1 MPVRIQNLIRLF
13 MHYLRVSIF
22 GAMAVLILALPAA
35 FATVADN
42 TLSGTITDKS
52 SHTPLPGATIYLP
65 DLHVGASADAQ
76 GHFSIKHLPKG
87 RYLVEVHYI
96 GYAAFTE
103 TALIDGATTLN
114 ISLSETLIEKNEVVI
129 TGVNL
134 ATTLKQTPTPVSI
147 VRRDYLDENISTN
160 IIDAIAKLPG
170 VSQLTTGP
178 AISKPFIR
186 GLGYNRVVVVNND
199 VRQEGQQWGDE
210 HGIEIDDYNVS
221 KVEVLKGPASLV
233 YGSDALAGVVNI
245 VAPGPVPLG
254 HIKGNVAANY
264 LSNNGQIAYH
274 ADIAG
279 NQNGFSWS
287 LYGTQ
292 KWAHDYQNKYDGYVY
307 GSGFNNTNFGAA
319 IGVNKSWGSSNLS
332 FTSFNQKL
340 GIVEGERNAE
350 GKFIKPINNN
360 GTPDEAVATDDDFKS
375 YSLGL
380 PRQQINHQKL
390 VWDNNLYLNNGGR
403 LAVTLGYQW
412 NRRQEFEDVLA
423 PDAAGLYLKLNTF
436 NYAVKY
442 YLPEMK
448 GWQTTFGVNG
458 MQQRNDISSS
468 EEFLIPAYDLFDAG
482 VFAVT
487 SKTFN
492 KLTLSGGL
500 RFDNRSMKIKHLSL
514 GDDGKP
520 VNTGGETKF
529 NGFDKDFSNISGS
542 VGFSYAASDRVT
554 LKLNAA
560 RGFRAP
566 NISELAANGVHEGT
580 IKYEYGN
587 NDLKPEVST
596 QGDAGVEFNSEHV
609 SVAASVFYNHI
620 TNFIYSRKLLSAA
633 GNDSV
638 PAVDNDEGYSA
649 FKYQQS
655 TANLYGGE
663 FTLDIHPHPI
673 DWLHFENTVS
683 YVRAMSPDAT
693 DSTKYLP
700 NIPAGRWLSELK
712 GRFKKTGGVMQNTY
726 VSVGMDMTFA
736 QHDVYSAYQT
746 ETPTG
751 GYTLFNAGLGT
762 DFVNKNNKVLFSLHL
777 AANNLTD
784 VAYQNH
790 LSRLKYGPENEVT
803 GRTGVF
809 NMGRNFS
816 VKVTIPLDFK

>member
-1 MPVRIQNLIRLF
+1 

-22 GAMAVLILALPAA
+22 GAIAVLLLAMPA
-35 FATVADN
+35 FAIVADN
-42 TLSGTITDKS
+42 TLSGTITDKT
-52 SHTPLPGATIYLP
+52 SHTPLPGATVYLP

-103 TALIDGATTLN
+103 TALIDGATTLD
-114 ISLSETLIEKNEVVI
+114 IALAETLIEKNEVVI

-147 VRRDYLDENISTN
+147 VRRDYLDANISTN

-245 VAPGPVPLG
+245 VAPGPVPQG
-254 HIKGNVAANY
+254 HIKGNIAANY

-279 NQNGFSWS
+279 NHNGLSWS

-307 GSGFNNTNFGAA
+307 GSNFKNTNYGGA
-319 IGVNKSWGSSNLS
+319 IGLNKSWGSSNLS
-332 FTSFNQKL
+332 FTSFNQHL
-340 GIVEGERNAE
+340 GIVEGERNEE

-360 GTPDEAVATDDDFKS
+360 GVADEAVATNSDFKS
-375 YSLGL
+375 YSIGL
-380 PRQQINHQKL
+380 PGQQINHQKL

-403 LAVTLGYQW
+403 LGVTLGYQW

-423 PDAAGLYLKLNTF
+423 PDKAGLYLKLNTF

-442 YLPEMK
+442 YMPEMK
-448 GWQTTFGVNG
+448 GWQTTIGVNG
-458 MQQRNDISSS
+458 MQQKNDISSS
-468 EEFLIPAYDLFDAG
+468 EEYLIPAYDLFDAG

-500 RFDNRSMKIKHLSL
+500 RFDNRSMKVKSL
-514 GDDGKP
+514 LLDGEP
-520 VNTGGETKF
+520 KF
-529 NGFDKDFSNISGS
+529 GSLDKNFSNISGS
-542 VGFSYAASDRVT
+542 VGFSYAASDMVT

-566 NISELAANGVHEGT
+566 NISELGANGVHEGT

-587 NDLKPEVST
+587 SNLKPEVST
-596 QGDAGVEFNSEHV
+596 QGDAGIEFNSTHV
-609 SVAASVFYNHI
+609 SVSASVFYNHI
-620 TNFIYSRKLLSAA
+620 TNFIYSRKLLSAS

-663 FTLDIHPHPI
+663 LSLDIHPHPI
-673 DWLHFENTVS
+673 DWLHFENTFS
-683 YVRAMSPDAT
+683 YVKAMSPDAT

-712 GRFKKTGGVMQNTY
+712 GRFKKVGGPLQNAY

-736 QHDVYSAYQT
+736 QNNVYYAYQT
-746 ETPTG
+746 ETTTG
-751 GYTLFNAGLGT
+751 GYTLLNAGLGT
-762 DFVNKNNKVLFSLHL
+762 DFVNKNNKLLFSLHL

-790 LSRLKYGPENEVT
+790 LSRLKYGPENEAT
-803 GRTGVF
+803 GRLGVF

-816 VKVTIPLDFK
+816 VKVTIPIDIL

>member
-1 MPVRIQNLIRLF
+1 

-22 GAMAVLILALPAA
+22 GAIAVLMLAVPAA

-52 SHTPLPGATIYLP
+52 SHTPLPGATVYLP

-103 TALIDGATTLN
+103 TALIDGATTLD
-114 ISLSETLIEKNEVVI
+114 ISLGETLIEKNEVVI

-147 VRRDYLDENISTN
+147 VRKDYLDANISTN

-178 AISKPFIR
+178 AVSKPFIR

-245 VAPGPVPLG
+245 VAPGPVAQG

-279 NQNGFSWS
+279 NQNGFNWS
-287 LYGTQ
+287 VYGTQ

-332 FTSFNQKL
+332 FTSFNQHL
-340 GIVEGERNAE
+340 SIVEGERNAA

-360 GTPDEAVATDDDFKS
+360 GVADEAVATNSDFKS
-375 YSLGL
+375 YSVGL

-403 LAVTLGYQW
+403 LAVTLAYQW

-423 PDAAGLYLKLNTF
+423 PDEAGLYLKLNTF
-436 NYAVKY
+436 NYALKY

-458 MQQRNDISSS
+458 MQQHNDISSS
-468 EEFLIPAYDLFDAG
+468 REFLIPAYDLFDAG

-500 RFDNRSMKIKHLSL
+500 RFDNRSMKIKSLSL
-514 GDDGKP
+514 DDDGKP
-520 VNTGGETKF
+520 VSTGGEAKF
-529 NGFDKDFSNISGS
+529 SSFDKNFSNISGS
-542 VGFSYAASDRVT
+542 VGFSYAASDKVT

-587 NDLKPEVST
+587 SNLKPEVST
-596 QGDAGVEFNSEHV
+596 QGDAGIEFSSQHV

-620 TNFIYSRKLLSAA
+620 TNFIYSRKLLNAA

-683 YVRAMSPDAT
+683 YVKAMSPGAS

-712 GRFKKTGGVMQNTY
+712 GRFKKVGGVMQNAY

-736 QHDVYSAYQT
+736 QNDVYYAYQT
-746 ETPTG
+746 ETRTG
-751 GYTLFNAGLGT
+751 GYTLLNAGLGT

-790 LSRLKYGPENEVT
+790 LSRLKYGPENEAT
-803 GRTGVF
+803 GRLGVF

-816 VKVTIPLDFK
+816 VKVTIPIDFK

>member
-1 MPVRIQNLIRLF
+1 

-22 GAMAVLILALPAA
+22 GAIAVLLLAMPA
-35 FATVADN
+35 FAIVADN
-42 TLSGTITDKS
+42 TLSGTITDKT
-52 SHTPLPGATIYLP
+52 SHTPLPGATVYLP

-103 TALIDGATTLN
+103 TALIDGATTLD
-114 ISLSETLIEKNEVVI
+114 IALAETLIEKNEVVI

-147 VRRDYLDENISTN
+147 VRRDYLDANISTN

-245 VAPGPVPLG
+245 VAPGPVPQG
-254 HIKGNVAANY
+254 HIKGNIAANY

-279 NQNGFSWS
+279 NHNGLSWS

-307 GSGFNNTNFGAA
+307 GSNFKNTNYGAA
-319 IGVNKSWGSSNLS
+319 IGLNKSWGSSNLS
-332 FTSFNQKL
+332 FTSFNQRL
-340 GIVEGERNAE
+340 GIVEGERNEE

-360 GTPDEAVATDDDFKS
+360 GVADEAVATNSDFKS
-375 YSLGL
+375 YSIGL
-380 PRQQINHQKL
+380 PGQQINHQKL

-403 LAVTLGYQW
+403 LGVTLGYQW

-423 PDAAGLYLKLNTF
+423 PDKAGLYLKLNTF

-442 YLPEMK
+442 YMPEMK
-448 GWQTTFGVNG
+448 GWQTTIGVNG
-458 MQQRNDISSS
+458 MQQKNDISSS
-468 EEFLIPAYDLFDAG
+468 EEYLIPAYDLFDAG

-500 RFDNRSMKIKHLSL
+500 RFDNRSMKVKSL
-514 GDDGKP
+514 LLDGEP
-520 VNTGGETKF
+520 KF
-529 NGFDKDFSNISGS
+529 GSLDKNFSNISGS
-542 VGFSYAASDRVT
+542 VGFSYAASDMVT

-566 NISELAANGVHEGT
+566 NISELGANGVHEGT

-587 NDLKPEVST
+587 SNLKPEVST
-596 QGDAGVEFNSEHV
+596 QGDAGIEFNSTHV
-609 SVAASVFYNHI
+609 SVSASVFYNHI

-663 FTLDIHPHPI
+663 LSLDIHPHPI
-673 DWLHFENTVS
+673 DWLHFENTFS
-683 YVRAMSPDAT
+683 YVKAMSPDAT

-712 GRFKKTGGVMQNTY
+712 GRFKKVGGPLQNAY

-736 QHDVYSAYQT
+736 QNNVYYAYQT
-746 ETPTG
+746 ETTTG
-751 GYTLFNAGLGT
+751 GYTLLNAGLGT

-790 LSRLKYGPENEVT
+790 LSRLKYGPENEAT
-803 GRTGVF
+803 GRLGVF

-816 VKVTIPLDFK
+816 VKVTIPIDVL

>member
-1 MPVRIQNLIRLF
+1 

-22 GAMAVLILALPAA
+22 GAMAVLMLALPAA

-319 IGVNKSWGSSNLS
+319 IGLNKSWGSSNLS

-390 VWDNNLYLNNGGR
+390 VWDNNLYLNNGSR

-482 VFAVT
+482 VFVVT

-500 RFDNRSMKIKHLSL
+500 RFDNRSMKIKSLSL

-529 NGFDKDFSNISGS
+529 SGFDKDFSNISGS